1 MQAKAAQQ
9 SSGVVEVDSAY
20 RDPQTIANALL
31 AGVQVE
37 DKHNYSNHRGSRTS
51 YGTFQVRVAL
61 CCLKSICAPL
71 QLFSMSRYAQGGP
84 HTDALRTRVVLL
96 RAVQIESLR
105 DLRASVPPELEAT
118 LTDLCGRA
126 QQYDALSPDARRA
139 LVAEVVP
146 LLTGPLQR

>member
-1 MQAKAAQQ
+1 
-9 SSGVVEVDSAY
+9 VVEVDSAY

-51 YGTFQVRVAL
+51 YGRFQVSRAF
-61 CCLKSICAPL
+61 CCMQSICAPL
-71 QLFSMSRYAQGGP
+71 QMTCLFSMSRHAQGGP
-84 HTDALRTRVVLL
+84 DTDAMRVRLHPL